1 MASEPLHTYSDAID
15 YLYSFINWEVER
27 HMRYTPE
34 VMTLERPRKLLQALG
49 NPQDQYPI
57 IHITG
62 TKGKGSVGAMCAAA
76 LQASGLRTALYS
88 SPHLQDFRERFRVDN
103 ELIAEDEFVALI
115 NQLRPALETMPD
127 DITWFEVTT
136 ALAFL
141 YFAERKVDVAV
152 IEVGL
157 GGRLD
162 ATNVVTPVVS
172 VITSLSYDHTHLL
185 GDSLASIAREKAGI
199 IKPGVPVVSA
209 PQADEAL
216 DVLAEVAAERN
227 APLTL
232 VGRDWRFEV
241 GETTRAGQGFSAGPS
256 GEPLRAYWTGLA
268 GGHQAV
274 NATVALAALD
284 RAAQAGVGVT
294 EQGIRD
300 GLRLVD
306 WPGRLEPIALRPSVV
321 LDAAHNGAS
330 ARWLSATLDQLFPQ
344 RPRVLVFG
352 ASADKDIRGMFEALL
367 PGVDHLIAAQAIHPR
382 ALATAEIEAV
392 AREVGFSGGVY
403 QIPSVP
409 EAVAE
414 AQRIAGRG
422 GLVVVTG
429 SLFIVGEVRT
439 IFELPPGHASRVVDT
454 ERETRPAAGD

>member
-1 MASEPLHTYSDAID
+1 MAPEPLHTYSDAID

-34 VMTLERPRKLLQALG
+34 VMTLERPRALLAALG
-49 NPQDQYPI
+49 NPHDRYPI

-103 ELIAEDEFVALI
+103 ALITEDEFLALV
-115 NQLRPALETMPD
+115 NRMRPALDTMAD

-141 YFAERKVDVAV
+141 YFADREVDAAV

-209 PQADEAL
+209 PQPAEAL
-216 DVLAEVAAERN
+216 DVLVSVATEQG

-232 VGRDWRFEV
+232 VGRDWRFEA
-241 GETTRAGQGFSAGPS
+241 GATTRAGQAFMAGPAH
-256 GEPLRAYWTGLA
+256 GPEQAYWTGLA
-268 GGHQAV
+268 GGHQV
-274 NATVALAALD
+274 LNATVALAALD
-284 RAAQAGVGVT
+284 RAAQAGVRVT
-294 EQGIRD
+294 EQGVRD
-300 GLRLVD
+300 GLRQVD
-306 WPGRLEPIALRPSVV
+306 WPGRLEVVAHNPAVV

-330 ARWLSATLDQLFPQ
+330 ARWLSATLDELFPQ
-344 RPRVLVFG
+344 RPRALVFG
-352 ASADKDIRGMFEALL
+352 ASADKDVRGMFEALL

-382 ALATAEIEAV
+382 ALATEEIEAI
-392 AREVGFSGGVY
+392 ARATGFAGAIA

-409 EAVAE
+409 DALSE
-414 AQRIAGRG
+414 AQRLAGG
-422 GLVVVTG
+422 EGLVVITG
-429 SLFIVGEVRT
+429 SLFIVGEVRS
-439 IFELPPGHASRVVDT
+439 IFGLPPGH
-454 ERETRPAAGD
+454 TRRMAESVKAMRPPVGE